1 MPKPCIVTE
10 NYSCNAGMA
19 STSGTSYYYVIV
31 AWKCKVCRT
40 AEYLVHNT
48 YPATGR
54 SLPHQQQLAN
64 ILLMAT

>member
-1 MPKPCIVTE
+1 
-10 NYSCNAGMA
+10 
-19 STSGTSYYYVIV
+19 VIV